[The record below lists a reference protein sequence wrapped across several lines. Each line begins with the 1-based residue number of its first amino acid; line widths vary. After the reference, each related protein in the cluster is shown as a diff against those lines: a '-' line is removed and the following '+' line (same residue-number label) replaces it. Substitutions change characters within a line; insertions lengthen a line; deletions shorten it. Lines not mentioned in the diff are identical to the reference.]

1 MEGPDN
7 IMSILRSI
15 APIKYKYSKENR
27 ALDKTFK
34 SMSLE
39 SLMRNVDSHIKPK
52 DEFAPSPEYLKNKNK
67 YEINFKNSEEYIKEL
82 SNLNNLPLIAENK
95 NILKDGKFNDEY
107 DMNILGNKEAQ
118 KKIQEEKERRKKE
131 RYEERLK
138 KLKLWKESQSNIDI
152 LKYHPN
158 YDFVRKK
165 VFCVHIRPPT
175 VKKIRTEKPKIET
188 NEIKEKKQNENN
200 TVNLNIN
207 NININERKRSR
218 ISIPNLKNNQSEI
231 TFDKNKNETN
241 SNSVTITL
249 NNIPIIN
256 LKENGSNKNNN
267 SFIFNDSNSN
277 RSNSSKMREIYS
289 NNSAAKNFLMNKAKI
304 MNLKNK
310 IKLLDRN
317 SSNNSDYNT
326 NEINKS
332 TNIEELSFLHQEK
345 EKFNRIQSNKN
356 LNNNISL
363 PKIRKKSPLKSRSN
377 KYNGIKHGIYFK
389 KMLGRDDTIFD
400 SKNNQLVLYAPNY
413 NSFLPHIPSTIF
425 KYRMNDAAYKK
436 YITGKIIRGYS
447 YSSERYFVFDY
458 KQNKSNNKSKKLNS
472 MRENLKMLKKIVE

>member
-67 YEINFKNSEEYIKEL
+67 YEINFKNSEEY
-82 SNLNNLPLIAENK
+82 
-95 NILKDGKFNDEY
+95 
-107 DMNILGNKEAQ
+107 
-118 KKIQEEKERRKKE
+118 KE

-175 VKKIRTEKPKIET
+175 VKKIRTEKPKIDN

-200 TVNLNIN
+200 TVNININ

-363 PKIRKKSPLKSRSN
+363 PKIRKK
-377 KYNGIKHGIYFK
+377 IKK
-389 KMLGRDDTIFD
+389 
-400 SKNNQLVLYAPNY
+400 
-413 NSFLPHIPSTIF
+413 
-425 KYRMNDAAYKK
+425 
-436 YITGKIIRGYS
+436 
-447 YSSERYFVFDY
+447 
-458 KQNKSNNKSKKLNS
+458 
-472 MRENLKMLKKIVE
+472 